1 MFRSAKGRWRWM
13 LRMLPVALILA
24 TGVGLAL
31 PSLASAGGLSSLLEL
46 GSELVDGVGSKV
58 PDSFIAPSEAT
69 SDFLPSSAVES
80 AVDGDPTLSAA
91 AGNAKDSVGTTADQ
105 FGSNVADVT
114 AASEGDIAAAVTR
127 DCVKSALNETAWDVW
142 WSSYY
147 HETFDVSQT
156 LVNATADCLHTYTE
170 ASWTN
175 DEALAHTLTYYLDQS
190 AGTVVRYQADAA
202 TLSNWLE
209 AVSQTI
215 PS

>member
-1 MFRSAKGRWRWM
+1 M
-13 LRMLPVALILA
+13 
-24 TGVGLAL
+24 AL
-31 PSLASAGGLSSLLEL
+31 PPPEPSHPTHGSS
-46 GSELVDGVGSKV
+46 
-58 PDSFIAPSEAT
+58 
-69 SDFLPSSAVES
+69 SSA
-80 AVDGDPTLSAA
+80 
-91 AGNAKDSVGTTADQ
+91 
-105 FGSNVADVT
+105 
-114 AASEGDIAAAVTR
+114 
-127 DCVKSALNETAWDVW
+127 VKSALNETAWDVW

-175 DEALAHTLTYYLDQS
+175 DEALAQTLTYYLDQS